1 MGQLLGWGSSD
12 IEEREWGTYFSL
24 LFFFFSSLS
33 IGEDGER
40 AAPCYQTMSAP
51 RDGGQSFDD
60 ALESLM

>member
-1 MGQLLGWGSSD
+1 MGHIFQS
-12 IEEREWGTYFSL
+12 FV
-24 LFFFFSSLS
+24 FFFSSLS